1 MKLFAHA
8 HATHPDWRMGLAL
21 AAAQI
26 DAQRA
31 DPSGAHIGAPTLGW
45 VYVTDHY
52 APHADALL
60 AELGERWPGVSWV
73 GGVGVGVCAN
83 GAEYIDEPALVLMLS
98 DLPRDQF
105 RVFSGARPL
114 GGFRAA
120 TALVHADPSTPDLG
134 ELIHEM
140 SRRVDT
146 GYLFGGLPS
155 SRTRSVQ
162 VADRVVEGG
171 LSGVAFGPGVSLV
184 SRVTQGCQPVGPVRH
199 VTESDRNLVLALDGE
214 PALDVLLRDLGV
226 DASEPREALSRLRE
240 TLVGLSDGRDDALS
254 RPGQFGT
261 DTRVRHLIGIDPKA
275 RGVAVADEIEAGMQ
289 LAFCRRDV
297 EAARR
302 DLVRIC
308 SEIREEVEP
317 ETMPLAAALALHA
330 DTAERGTHPARG
342 IAGAV
347 YVSCTGRGGPHFG
360 APSAELALI
369 RHALGDVPLVGFFA
383 AGEIARRH
391 LYGYTGVLTVFT
403 NGAPA

>member
-31 DPSGAHIGAPTLGW
+31 DPSGTHIATPTLGW

-52 APHADALL
+52 APRAAALL
-60 AELGERWPGVSWV
+60 AELGERWPGVAWV

-105 RVFSGARPL
+105 RVFSGAQPL
-114 GGFRAA
+114 GAFQAS

-134 ELIHEM
+134 DLIHEM
-140 SRRVDT
+140 SRRVAT

-155 SRTRSVQ
+155 SRTRTVQ

-199 VTESDRNLVLALDGE
+199 VTASDRNLVLALDGE
-214 PALDVLLRDLGV
+214 PALDVLLHDLGV

-240 TLVGLSDGRDDALS
+240 TLVGLSDGRDDALA

-275 RGVAVADEIEAGMQ
+275 RGVAVADEIEPGMQ

-330 DTAERGTHPARG
+330 DPAERGAHPARG

-403 NGAPA
+403 SGTPA